1 MKKTILFA
9 ILFFAVAKIS
19 TAQNVGIGTT
29 APKVRL
35 SVDSSIMI
43 DQSNSN
49 TGNLGRGALLFGDDG
64 KVGIGRSWLNGSVA
78 RSGLSFYTNNLR
90 RMTIDSTGNVLMF
103 DATVGNALG
112 IGTSSPE
119 HAFQNLRGYNHMQY
133 SLAVGPSAVPGST
146 WMLDVNGGD
155 ARFQQDVS
163 VLGNTT
169 VTGSLTVNNNKGV
182 VYNGAS
188 SANLRIVPFT
198 TATFGAVLGPFG
210 SAETT
215 IGLPNGFTTP
225 PRVFVGN
232 VRVTGGT
239 AGELNRVILVLWGCD
254 TNSCNAKIINTDNAS
269 VNYNITWDCLAI
281 GF

>member
-1 MKKTILFA
+1 
-9 ILFFAVAKIS
+9 
-19 TAQNVGIGTT
+19 
-29 APKVRL
+29 
-35 SVDSSIMI
+35 
-43 DQSNSN
+43 
-49 TGNLGRGALLFGDDG
+49 
-64 KVGIGRSWLNGSVA
+64 
-78 RSGLSFYTNNLR
+78 
-90 RMTIDSTGNVLMF
+90 
-103 DATVGNALG
+103 
-112 IGTSSPE
+112 
-119 HAFQNLRGYNHMQY
+119 
-133 SLAVGPSAVPGST
+133 
-146 WMLDVNGGD
+146 
-155 ARFQQDVS
+155 
-163 VLGNTT
+163 
-169 VTGSLTVNNNKGV
+169 

-239 AGELNRVILVLWGCD
+239 AGELNRVILVLWNC
-254 TNSCNAKIINTDNAS
+254 TTTQCTAKIINTDNAS